1 MPCSLFL
8 EWLKLRRFI
17 QQYGVPQAALPIT
30 SSYISSSYLVYLKAS
45 ELEEC
50 ICPYS
55 QGHSSFYIIAGFGH
69 SHPSPLGIQPFK
81 TYCSFFPFHFSG
93 HSLQFFRIVALPC
106 AWGGWQAAH
115 QGHGL
120 GRNFLSPPVPHPEIV
135 VKLMGYL
142 SSKFSNKASQLVRT
156 IQPQLVLVWSQGLP
170 QMSLPG
176 PVQKLQSL

>member
-8 EWLKLRRFI
+8 EWLKLKKIHTTVCGATSCPSNLFLTRIWTTWKHLSWR
-17 QQYGVPQAALPIT
+17 GVSDLILKVRAL
-30 SSYISSSYLVYLKAS
+30 
-45 ELEEC
+45 C
-50 ICPYS
+50 
-55 QGHSSFYIIAGFGH
+55 IIAGFGH
-69 SHPSPLGIQPFK
+69 SHPSPLGIQPSPFK
-81 TYCSFFPFHFSG
+81 TYCPFFPLHFSG
-93 HSLQFFRIVALPC
+93 HSLQLFRIAALPC

-120 GRNFLSPPVPHPEIV
+120 GRNFLSPPVFYPEIV
-135 VKLMGYL
+135 VKLMAYL

>member
-1 MPCSLFL
+1 M
-8 EWLKLRRFI
+8 
-17 QQYGVPQAALPIT
+17 VPQAALPTT
-30 SSYISSSYLVYLKAS
+30 SSLIFGLLKVS
-45 ELEEC
+45 ESEEC
-50 ICPYS
+50 ICTNS
-55 QGHSSFYIIAGFGH
+55 EGHSWIWAFPSLFFRHSIPSFQDLL
-69 SHPSPLGIQPFK
+69 P
-81 TYCSFFPFHFSG
+81 FFPLHFSG
-93 HSLQFFRIVALPC
+93 HSLQFFRTAALPC

-120 GRNFLSPPVPHPEIV
+120 GRNFLSPPVLHPEIV

-142 SSKFSNKASQLVRT
+142 ASKFSNKASQLVRT